1 MPGFCQFQNFTNLLV
16 FTVDLRNTVIILVT
30 LTSFTKAA
38 NYWSDPG
45 KCESLQ
51 QSSGIPEFLKNG
63 EGIWKQDHGKQ
74 TIYLVCCRENI
85 LRN

>member
-1 MPGFCQFQNFTNLLV
+1 M
-16 FTVDLRNTVIILVT
+16 DLKNIVIILVT

-63 EGIWKQDHGKQ
+63 EGIWKQDHGK
-74 TIYLVCCRENI
+74 
-85 LRN
+85 